1 VGRLNKMECSI
12 CYDKIKAEGG
22 GQESNWS
29 QRCITCKDSWVCGRC
44 YNEWDCLPSCECYKV
59 MPCVICRTPMTYSHF
74 VRGFNEGT
82 GAGWWDDRKL
92 CKTEVVKYL
101 FRRDQETGEF
111 K

>member
-1 VGRLNKMECSI
+1 
-12 CYDKIKAEGG
+12 
-22 GQESNWS
+22 
-29 QRCITCKDSWVCGRC
+29 
-44 YNEWDCLPSCECYKV
+44 
-59 MPCVICRTPMTYSHF
+59 MTYSHF

-101 FRRDQETGEF
+101 FRRDKETGEL